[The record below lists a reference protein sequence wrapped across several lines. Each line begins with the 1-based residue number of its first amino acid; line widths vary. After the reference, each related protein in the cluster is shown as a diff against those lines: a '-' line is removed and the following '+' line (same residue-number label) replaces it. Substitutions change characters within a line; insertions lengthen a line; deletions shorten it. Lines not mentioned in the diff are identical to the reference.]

1 MTDVLIDD
9 IFKDIVAT
17 IREPLLVLDS
27 DLTVILA
34 NHSFY
39 GIFKV
44 KAEETVGQLIYNLGN
59 KQWDIPKLRE
69 LLETI
74 LPEKTSFDNY
84 EVEHDFATIGRRT
97 MLLNA
102 RQIEQ
107 GMGTKRIIL
116 LAIEDIT
123 ERKEIEAG
131 DSLPEKQLENL
142 KTVLRNSHHL
152 LGLINSLLDISK
164 IEAGRMEVF
173 PEEFRLNLLISEVT
187 QMIQPLITDKG
198 LELITDIPDKQ
209 INLSADKIKLKQI
222 LINLVTQFTVAFT
235 PQPKKISL
243 E

>member
-1 MTDVLIDD
+1 MS
-9 IFKDIVAT
+9 KK
-17 IREPLLVLDS
+17 
-27 DLTVILA
+27 LT
-34 NHSFY
+34 Y
-39 GIFKV
+39 
-44 KAEETVGQLIYNLGN
+44 EELEQRV
-59 KQWDIPKLRE
+59 RE
-69 LLETI
+69 L
-74 LPEKTSFDNY
+74 EKAHEDLKELNTELKN
-84 EVEHDFATIGRRT
+84 ATRLKSEFLSNMSHELRTPLNSIIGFSGRV
-97 MLLNA
+97 
-102 RQIEQ
+102 I
-107 GMGTKRIIL
+107 K
-116 LAIEDIT
+116 
-123 ERKEIEAG
+123 KAG

-235 PQPKKISL
+235 PQSKKRSL